1 MSTLTFAF
9 TNTHG
14 PRYLWDHR
22 NSSLTDF
29 LINEYIL
36 GKNGMASPYVDG
48 FYIGSC
54 AHELVMCAMQDMG
67 RRRKAGSGPSK
78 GFRAIEAVKCA

>member
-1 MSTLTFAF
+1 MSMLTFVF
-9 TNTHG
+9 TNTHA

-54 AHELVMCAMQDMG
+54 NLRCVRC
-67 RRRKAGSGPSK
+67 KTWAGAAK
-78 GFRAIEAVKCA
+78 LAVAPAKVSVQ